1 MGAILVTGGAGFIG
15 SHLTDRLLAD
25 GREVVVLDNF
35 DPFYDEAAKRRNLEG
50 ARKSPRMRLVS
61 GDIRDAAALEAAFDA
76 LPIDA
81 VVHLAARAGVRP
93 SIEDPILY
101 ASVNLDGTVRVLEA
115 CRRRGVSRFVF
126 GSSSSVYGN
135 NLKAPFAEDD
145 PVEHPISPYAATKR
159 AGELIAHTYHHLFG
173 MKVACLRFFTVFGP
187 RQRPDLAIRKFAEL
201 IASGREI
208 PVFGDGTTGRDYTY
222 LDDIVDGVVAALDR
236 ATGFHIWNLGG
247 AHPVVLKDLIDRLAR
262 GLGRMPAI
270 RRLPPQPG
278 DVERTWADVSRAK
291 RELAWAPS
299 TSFERG
305 MELFLAWFEAERSRA
320 ASGSQT

>member
-222 LDDIVDGVVAALDR
+222 VDDIVDGVVAALDR

-262 GLGRMPAI
+262 GLGRIPAI

>member
-35 DPFYDEAAKRRNLEG
+35 DPFYDEAAKRRNLED

-61 GDIRDAAALEAAFDA
+61 GDIRDAAALDAAFDA

-222 LDDIVDGVVAALDR
+222 VDDIVDGVVAALDR